1 METIF
6 ALATAPGKAG
16 VSIVRIS
23 GPRASDALQELG
35 CAVPINGRGLRTIR
49 DEQGAIIDQALI
61 LHFERGKS
69 FTGDEVVEIQGHG
82 SPAVVKK
89 LLRRLAQ
96 IEGLR
101 LAEPGEFTRQA
112 FENGQLDLTQVE
124 GLRDLIDAET
134 EAQRLQAQQIMDGS
148 VRDLANDLR
157 SGLIGVSALFT
168 SAIDFSEEDIPEDV
182 ITQAEMQLDAIIN
195 VLCDQISGAG
205 IAEKIRDG
213 FEVAIVGAPN
223 AGKSTLL
230 NRLAGREAAIVS
242 DIPGTTRDLLE
253 IHMDLNGLAV
263 SFIDTAGL
271 REASDEIEAIGVQRA
286 LDRAEKS
293 DLRVI
298 LDTGV
303 NLNIQSR
310 EDDIILR
317 AKADINPSE
326 NGISGKTGFG
336 VVEMLAK
343 IEAILSQRARKASL
357 IAHERQRLALV
368 QAKKDLEEAQQIL
381 LSDGDV
387 TLVAELVNL
396 AMRQLDIITGKVDVE
411 TVLGEIFSRFC
422 IGK

>member
-16 VSIVRIS
+16 VSVVRIS
-23 GPRASDALQELG
+23 GPRATDALRELG
-35 CAVPINGRGLRTIR
+35 CAVPANGRGLRSLR
-49 DEQGAIIDQALI
+49 DEKGEVIDQALI
-61 LHFERGKS
+61 LHFEKGKS
-69 FTGDEVVEIQGHG
+69 FTGHEIIEIQGHG
-82 SPAVVKK
+82 SPAVIKK
-89 LLRRLAQ
+89 ILRRLAK
-96 IEGLR
+96 IDGLR
-101 LAEPGEFTRQA
+101 LAESGEFTRQA
-112 FENGQLDLTQVE
+112 FENGRLDLTQVE
-124 GLRDLIDAET
+124 GLRDLIEAET
-134 EAQRLQAQQIMDGS
+134 EAQRVQAQRIMDGS
-148 VRDLANDLR
+148 VSHLTNDLR
-157 SGLIGVSALFT
+157 AKLIEVSALFT
-168 SAIDFSEEDIPEDV
+168 SAIDFSEEDIPED
-182 ITQAEMQLDAIIN
+182 IIMQAEVQIDEIIDI
-195 VLCDQISGAG
+195 LCNQISGAE

-242 DIPGTTRDLLE
+242 DIPGTTRDALE
-253 IHMDLNGLAV
+253 IHLDLNGLAV

-271 REASDEIEAIGVQRA
+271 RETSDEIEVIGIQRA

-298 LDTGV
+298 LDTEE
-303 NLNIQSR
+303 NLNIQPR

-317 AKADINPSE
+317 AKADIGPVK

-336 VVEMLAK
+336 VADMLTK
-343 IEAILSQRARKASL
+343 IEEILSQRAQKGSL

-368 QAKKDLEEAQQIL
+368 QAKNDLEEAQEIL
-381 LSDGDV
+381 LSGGDV

-396 AMRQLDIITGKVDVE
+396 AMRQLDIITGKVDIE
-411 TVLGEIFSRFC
+411 IVLGEIFSRFC